1 MKKFVFVLCLCITL
15 LLTGCGSKSLSTYTE
30 ISYDE
35 FNRMVDDKKS
45 FPLVIGSS
53 TCSACSVFKPTME
66 SFIKKYQVEVFYID
80 LSKLSEDDSNK
91 LSSVINFKSTPTTVF
106 FKDGLQ
112 TSVYHRLVGSESFS
126 NVVDAYKRMGYIGE

>member
-1 MKKFVFVLCLCITL
+1 MKKFVLVLCFCVFFLV
-15 LLTGCGSKSLSTYTE
+15 TGCGSKRLSTYTE

-35 FNRMVDDKKS
+35 FNNMVNDKKS

-66 SFIKKYQVEVFYID
+66 SFIRKYQVEVFYID

-91 LSSVINFKSTPTTVF
+91 LNSVINFKSTPTTVF

-112 TSVYHRLVGSESFS
+112 TSVYYRLVGSESFS

>member
-1 MKKFVFVLCLCITL
+1 MTL
-15 LLTGCGSKSLSTYTE
+15 LLTGCGSKKLSTYTE

-35 FNRMVDDKKS
+35 FNNMVNDKKS

-80 LSKLSEDDSNK
+80 LSKLSEDDSNN
-91 LSSVINFKSTPTTVF
+91 LNSVINFKSTPTTVF

-112 TSVYHRLVGSESFS
+112 TSVYYRLVGSESFS

>member
-1 MKKFVFVLCLCITL
+1 MKKFILVLCMIFLV
-15 LLTGCGSKSLSTYTE
+15 TGCGSKKLSTYTE

-35 FNRMVDDKKS
+35 FNNMVSEKKT

-91 LSSVINFKSTPTTVF
+91 LGSSLNFKSTPTTVF
-106 FKDGLQ
+106 FEDGLQ
-112 TSVYHRLVGSESFS
+112 TSVYYRLVGSESFG
-126 NVVDAYKRMGYIGE
+126 NVVNAYKRMGYIGE